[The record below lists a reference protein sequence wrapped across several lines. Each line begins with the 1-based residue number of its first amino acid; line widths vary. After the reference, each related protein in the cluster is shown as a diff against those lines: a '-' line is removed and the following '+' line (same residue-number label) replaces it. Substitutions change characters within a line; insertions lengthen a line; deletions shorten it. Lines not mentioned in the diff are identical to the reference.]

1 MKNRPKP
8 YRVITDSEV
17 EKYAEEHSTAESE
30 VVTKLIQGSDEE
42 LDYIDMLSGPL
53 VGNLLQIL
61 VQLSGAKNCLEIGTF
76 TGYSAIK
83 MAEVIPEGGRIDTIE
98 MNIRYQK
105 IAQENFQKFGFDD
118 RIQLIKANAREEI
131 TKLNKIYDLIYL
143 DADKLY
149 YQHYY
154 DHCIPILKSGGILIA
169 DNVLW
174 SAQVLAPEDPKSQA
188 LDAFNKQLKIDN
200 RVSQVLLPLR
210 DGCTIV
216 RKK

>member
-1 MKNRPKP
+1 MANT
-8 YRVITDSEV
+8 IINF
-17 EKYAEEHSTAESE
+17 
-30 VVTKLIQGSDEE
+30 KL
-42 LDYIDMLSGPL
+42 
-53 VGNLLQIL
+53 
-61 VQLSGAKNCLEIGTF
+61 
-76 TGYSAIK
+76 
-83 MAEVIPEGGRIDTIE
+83 
-98 MNIRYQK
+98 
-105 IAQENFQKFGFDD
+105 
-118 RIQLIKANAREEI
+118 LIKANAREEI

-154 DHCIPILKSGGILIA
+154 DHCINILKSGGILIA

-174 SAQVLAPEDPKSQA
+174 NAQVLASEDPKSQA

-200 RVSQVLLPLR
+200 RVTQVLLPLR